1 MQAVRQ
7 KIKRALSMHDKESEL
22 YPLRRSSFG
31 LARPLIPLAPA
42 NFDDHEDLDEE
53 TTGHLHKQLEEAE
66 QEDTKYPQGRPG
78 SFLNR
83 LISHGNKKTEDQIAA
98 EIAAGPKNAAELEDP
113 PTTKHS

>member
-22 YPLRRSSFG
+22 QSR
-31 LARPLIPLAPA
+31 
-42 NFDDHEDLDEE
+42 DCHHEELDEE

-66 QEDTKYPQGRPG
+66 AEDSKYPQGRPG

-98 EIAAGPKNAAELEDP
+98 EIAAGPQASSTGAQQQHPGAVHAD
-113 PTTKHS
+113 PTTAPKPAHS

>member
-7 KIKRALSMHDKESEL
+7 KIKRALSMHDKET
-22 YPLRRSSFG
+22 
-31 LARPLIPLAPA
+31 
-42 NFDDHEDLDEE
+42 NFDDHEDFDEE

-66 QEDTKYPQGRPG
+66 AEDSKYPQGRPG

-98 EIAAGPKNAAELEDP
+98 EIAAGPQAGSAGAQQQHPAAVQVDS
-113 PTTKHS
+113 TTAPKPAHS

>member
-7 KIKRALSMHDKESEL
+7 KIKRALSMHDKET
-22 YPLRRSSFG
+22 
-31 LARPLIPLAPA
+31 
-42 NFDDHEDLDEE
+42 NFDEHEELDEE

-66 QEDTKYPQGRPG
+66 AEDSKYPQGRPG

-98 EIAAGPKNAAELEDP
+98 EIAAGPKASD
-113 PTTKHS
+113 TTTASKHS

>member
-7 KIKRALSMHDKESEL
+7 KIKRALSMHDKET
-22 YPLRRSSFG
+22 
-31 LARPLIPLAPA
+31 
-42 NFDDHEDLDEE
+42 NFDEHEELDEE

-66 QEDTKYPQGRPG
+66 AEDSKYPQGRPG

-98 EIAAGPKNAAELEDP
+98 EISAGPKASD
-113 PTTKHS
+113 TTTAPKHS

>member
-7 KIKRALSMHDKESEL
+7 KIKRALSMHDKET
-22 YPLRRSSFG
+22 
-31 LARPLIPLAPA
+31 
-42 NFDDHEDLDEE
+42 NFDEHEELDEE

-66 QEDTKYPQGRPG
+66 AEDSKYPQGRPG

-98 EIAAGPKNAAELEDP
+98 EIAAGPQAAGAGAQQRSAGAYQVDS
-113 PTTKHS
+113 TTAPKPAHS